1 MLTLGYHR
9 AFRRATFFNAPSGS
23 AKRGG
28 RAEKTH
34 HHPIR
39 REGIGWATQESQEKR
54 TAVSVASERNP
65 CRERCGRQVRD
76 GKRSNIH
83 VAEGWLVLDLDE
95 FKRAS
100 LYVTTLD
107 EQNESVQYRAL
118 IDFNRIRANLLARE
132 NVATDLRRRNYQV
145 AALGKS

>member
-1 MLTLGYHR
+1 M
-9 AFRRATFFNAPSGS
+9 
-23 AKRGG
+23 
-28 RAEKTH
+28 
-34 HHPIR
+34 
-39 REGIGWATQESQEKR
+39 
-54 TAVSVASERNP
+54 
-65 CRERCGRQVRD
+65 
-76 GKRSNIH
+76 
-83 VAEGWLVLDLDE
+83 AEGWLVLDLDE